1 MDFTLISASIVTG
14 VITSIIFNGL
24 MGHGQDKSKGK
35 SDISQLSSSAANIQV
50 LESLKIENDIIK
62 EGIAKI
68 YEAFSGDKISK
79 LEYDRLMVKYTEDL
93 RICDE
98 RIKDLQPIIDIF
110 ELKDLRN
117 GLVSLIENRIKNI
130 DEKLDKLSSTPI
142 VKSYGIRTSGMDP
155 ISKGSR
161 HVKPDAIKSQK
172 FGDQILQSARLEQIR
187 IERLQKEVLAALSKL
202 DKSSEN
208 HASDSSDVNKVLPIR
223 RDGELESITFS
234 EKLKR
239 DALCNFS

>member
-1 MDFTLISASIVTG
+1 MVTG

-24 MGHGQDKSKGK
+24 IGRGQDRSKTR
-35 SDISQLSSSAANIQV
+35 SEISQLSSSAANIQV

-62 EGIAKI
+62 EGITKVH
-68 YEAFSGDKISK
+68 EAFNGNKISK

-130 DEKLDKLSSTPI
+130 DERLDKLSFSTM
-142 VKSYGIRTSGMDP
+142 KSYGIRASDRVP

-161 HVKPDAIKSQK
+161 HAEPDAIKSQK
-172 FGDQILQSARLEQIR
+172 FGVQILQTATLEQIR
-187 IERLQKEVLAALSKL
+187 IEKLQKEVLAALSKL
-202 DKSSEN
+202 DKPSEN
-208 HASDSSDVNKVLPIR
+208 HSSDSSDANKDLPVR
-223 RDGELESITFS
+223 GDGELESITFS
-234 EKLKR
+234 EKQKR

>member
-1 MDFTLISASIVTG
+1 ML
-14 VITSIIFNGL
+14 
-24 MGHGQDKSKGK
+24 
-35 SDISQLSSSAANIQV
+35 
-50 LESLKIENDIIK
+50 
-62 EGIAKI
+62 
-68 YEAFSGDKISK
+68 
-79 LEYDRLMVKYTEDL
+79 KYTEDL

-130 DEKLDKLSSTPI
+130 DEKLDKLSSTTFM
-142 VKSYGIRTSGMDP
+142 KSHGIRTSGIDP

-161 HVKPDAIKSQK
+161 HVEPDAIKSQK
-172 FGDQILQSARLEQIR
+172 FGVQILQSATLEQIR

-202 DKSSEN
+202 DKSSES
-208 HASDSSDVNKVLPIR
+208 HASDSSDANKVLPIR
-223 RDGELESITFS
+223 GDGKLESITFS
-234 EKLKR
+234 EKQKR

>member
-1 MDFTLISASIVTG
+1 MVTG
-14 VITSIIFNGL
+14 VVTSIIFNGL
-24 MGHGQDKSKGK
+24 MGHGQVKSKGR
-35 SDISQLSSSAANIQV
+35 SEISQLSSPAGNILV

-68 YEAFSGDKISK
+68 YEAFNDDKISK

-130 DEKLDKLSSTPI
+130 DEKLDKLSSTTI
-142 VKSYGIRTSGMDP
+142 MKSHGIRTSGIDP

-161 HVKPDAIKSQK
+161 HVEPDAIKSQK
-172 FGDQILQSARLEQIR
+172 FGVQILQSATLEQIR

-202 DKSSEN
+202 DKSSES
-208 HASDSSDVNKVLPIR
+208 HASDSSDANKVLPIR
-223 RDGELESITFS
+223 GDGKLEYITFN
-234 EKLKR
+234 EKQKR
-239 DALCNFS
+239 DALSNFS

>member
-1 MDFTLISASIVTG
+1 MDFTLITASIVTG

-24 MGHGQDKSKGK
+24 MGHGKNKSNGK
-35 SDISQLSSSAANIQV
+35 SDISQLSSSTANIQV

-68 YEAFSGDKISK
+68 YEAFSDDKISK

-130 DEKLDKLSSTPI
+130 DEKLDKLSSTTI
-142 VKSYGIRTSGMDP
+142 VKSYGIRTSGIDP
-155 ISKGSR
+155 YFQRITTCQTGCN
-161 HVKPDAIKSQK
+161 
-172 FGDQILQSARLEQIR
+172 QIP
-187 IERLQKEVLAALSKL
+187 EVWRSN
-202 DKSSEN
+202 ST
-208 HASDSSDVNKVLPIR
+208 I
-223 RDGELESITFS
+223 
-234 EKLKR
+234 
-239 DALCNFS
+239 C

>member
-130 DEKLDKLSSTPI
+130 DEKLDKLSSTTM
-142 VKSYGIRTSGMDP
+142 KSYGIRTSGIDP

-208 HASDSSDVNKVLPIR
+208 HSSDSSNANKDLPIR

-234 EKLKR
+234 EKQNR

>member
-130 DEKLDKLSSTPI
+130 DEKLDKLSSTTM
-142 VKSYGIRTSGMDP
+142 KSYGIRTSSIDP

-208 HASDSSDVNKVLPIR
+208 HSSDSSNANKDLPIR

>member
-1 MDFTLISASIVTG
+1 MDFTLITASIVTG

-24 MGHGQDKSKGK
+24 MGHGQNKSKGK
-35 SDISQLSSSAANIQV
+35 SKISQLSSSAANIQV

-62 EGIAKI
+62 EGMAKI

-79 LEYDRLMVKYTEDL
+79 LEYDRLMVKYTEEL

-142 VKSYGIRTSGMDP
+142 MKSYGIRTDGMDP

-161 HVKPDAIKSQK
+161 NVKPDAIKSSK
-172 FGDQILQSARLEQIR
+172 FGEQILHSAGLEQIR
-187 IERLQKEVLAALSKL
+187 IERLQKEVLSALSKL

-208 HASDSSDVNKVLPIR
+208 HSSEYSEANKVLPVR
-223 RDGELESITFS
+223 GDGELESITFS
-234 EKLKR
+234 EKQKR
-239 DALCNFS
+239 DALGNFS

>member
-1 MDFTLISASIVTG
+1 MVTG

-24 MGHGQDKSKGK
+24 MGHGQVKSKGR
-35 SDISQLSSSAANIQV
+35 SEISQLSSPAGNILV

-68 YEAFSGDKISK
+68 YEAFNDDKISK

-98 RIKDLQPIIDIF
+98 RIKDLQQIIDIF

-130 DEKLDKLSSTPI
+130 DEKLDKLSSTTI
-142 VKSYGIRTSGMDP
+142 MKSHGIRTSGIDP

-161 HVKPDAIKSQK
+161 HVEPDAIKSQK
-172 FGDQILQSARLEQIR
+172 FGVQILKSATLEQIR

-202 DKSSEN
+202 DKSSES
-208 HASDSSDVNKVLPIR
+208 HASDSSDANKVLPIR
-223 RDGELESITFS
+223 GDGKLESITFS
-234 EKLKR
+234 EKQKR

>member
-1 MDFTLISASIVTG
+1 MVTG
-14 VITSIIFNGL
+14 VITSIIFNEL
-24 MGHGQDKSKGK
+24 MGHGEDKSKVR
-35 SDISQLSSSAANIQV
+35 SEISQLSSSAANIQV
-50 LESLKIENDIIK
+50 LKSLKIENDIIR

-68 YEAFSGDKISK
+68 YEAFNGDKISK

-98 RIKDLQPIIDIF
+98 RIRDLQPIIDIF

-117 GLVSLIENRIKNI
+117 GLVSLIENKIKNI
-130 DEKLDKLSSTPI
+130 DEKLDKLSSTTI
-142 VKSYGIRTSGMDP
+142 MKSYGIRTSGIDP

-161 HVKPDAIKSQK
+161 HVEPDAIKSQK
-172 FGDQILQSARLEQIR
+172 FGVQILQSATLEQIR
-187 IERLQKEVLAALSKL
+187 IERLQNEVLAALSKL

-208 HASDSSDVNKVLPIR
+208 HSSNSSDSSDANKDLPVR
-223 RDGELESITFS
+223 GDGELESITFS
-234 EKLKR
+234 EKQKR

>member
-1 MDFTLISASIVTG
+1 MVTG
-14 VITSIIFNGL
+14 VITSIIVNGL
-24 MGHGQDKSKGK
+24 MGHGQVKSKGR
-35 SDISQLSSSAANIQV
+35 SEISQLSSPAGNSLV

-68 YEAFSGDKISK
+68 YEAFNDDKISK

-130 DEKLDKLSSTPI
+130 DEKLDKLSSTTI
-142 VKSYGIRTSGMDP
+142 MKSHGIRTSGIDP
-155 ISKGSR
+155 VSKGSR
-161 HVKPDAIKSQK
+161 HVEPDAIKSQK
-172 FGDQILQSARLEQIR
+172 FGVQILQSATLEQIR

-202 DKSSEN
+202 DKSSES
-208 HASDSSDVNKVLPIR
+208 HASDSSDANKVLPIR
-223 RDGELESITFS
+223 GDGKLESITFS
-234 EKLKR
+234 EKQKR

>member
-1 MDFTLISASIVTG
+1 MDFTLITASIVTG

-24 MGHGQDKSKGK
+24 MGHGQDKSKGR
-35 SDISQLSSSAANIQV
+35 SEISQLSTSAANIQV

-68 YEAFSGDKISK
+68 HEAFNINKISK

-130 DEKLDKLSSTPI
+130 DEKLDKLSSTTMT
-142 VKSYGIRTSGMDP
+142 KSYGIRISGLDP
-155 ISKGSR
+155 IPKGSR
-161 HVKPDAIKSQK
+161 HVEQDAIKSQR
-172 FGDQILQSARLEQIR
+172 FGDQILQSATLEQIR

-208 HASDSSDVNKVLPIR
+208 HSSDSSDAHKDLPVR
-223 RDGELESITFS
+223 GDGGLESITFS
-234 EKLKR
+234 EKQKK

>member
-1 MDFTLISASIVTG
+1 MVIG
-14 VITSIIFNGL
+14 VVTSIIFNGL
-24 MGHGQDKSKGK
+24 MGHGQVKSKGR
-35 SDISQLSSSAANIQV
+35 SEISQLSSPAGNILV

-68 YEAFSGDKISK
+68 YEAFNDDKISK

-98 RIKDLQPIIDIF
+98 KIKDLQPIIDIF

-130 DEKLDKLSSTPI
+130 DEKLDKLSSTTI
-142 VKSYGIRTSGMDP
+142 MKSHGIRTSGIDR

-161 HVKPDAIKSQK
+161 HVEPDAIKSQK
-172 FGDQILQSARLEQIR
+172 FGVQILQSAKLEQIR

-202 DKSSEN
+202 DKSSES
-208 HASDSSDVNKVLPIR
+208 HASDSSDANKVLPIR
-223 RDGELESITFS
+223 GDGKLESITFS
-234 EKLKR
+234 EKQKR

>member
-1 MDFTLISASIVTG
+1 MVTG
-14 VITSIIFNGL
+14 VITSIIFNEL
-24 MGHGQDKSKGK
+24 IGHGQDKSKGR
-35 SDISQLSSSAANIQV
+35 SEISQLSSSAANIQV
-50 LESLKIENDIIK
+50 LKSLKIENDIIR

-68 YEAFSGDKISK
+68 YEAFNGDKISK

-98 RIKDLQPIIDIF
+98 RIRDLQPIIDIF

-117 GLVSLIENRIKNI
+117 GLVSLIENKIKNI
-130 DEKLDKLSSTPI
+130 DEKLDKLSSTAI
-142 VKSYGIRTSGMDP
+142 MKSYGIRTSGIDA

-161 HVKPDAIKSQK
+161 HVEPDAIKSQK
-172 FGDQILQSARLEQIR
+172 FGVQILQSATLEQIR
-187 IERLQKEVLAALSKL
+187 IERLQNEVLAALSKL

-208 HASDSSDVNKVLPIR
+208 HSSNSSDANKDLPVR
-223 RDGELESITFS
+223 GDGELESITFS
-234 EKLKR
+234 EKQKR

>member
-1 MDFTLISASIVTG
+1 MDFTLITASIVTG

-24 MGHGQDKSKGK
+24 MGHGQNKSKGK
-35 SDISQLSSSAANIQV
+35 SKISQLSSSAANIQV

-62 EGIAKI
+62 EGMAKI

-142 VKSYGIRTSGMDP
+142 VKSYGIRTDGMDP

-161 HVKPDAIKSQK
+161 HVKPDAIKSPK
-172 FGDQILQSARLEQIR
+172 FGEQILHSATLEQIR

-208 HASDSSDVNKVLPIR
+208 HSSDSSEANKVLPVR
-223 RDGELESITFS
+223 GDGELESITFS
-234 EKLKR
+234 EKQKR

>member
-1 MDFTLISASIVTG
+1 
-14 VITSIIFNGL
+14 
-24 MGHGQDKSKGK
+24 MGHGQNKSNGKSK
-35 SDISQLSSSAANIQV
+35 ISQLSSSAANIQV
-50 LESLKIENDIIK
+50 LESLKIENDIIR
-62 EGIAKI
+62 EGLAKI
-68 YEAFSGDKISK
+68 YEAFSDDKISK

-117 GLVSLIENRIKNI
+117 GLVSLIENKIKNI
-130 DEKLDKLSSTPI
+130 DEKLDKLSSTSI
-142 VKSYGIRTSGMDP
+142 VKSYGIRTSGIDP
-155 ISKGSR
+155 YSKGSR

-172 FGDQILQSARLEQIR
+172 FGEQILHSAGLEQIR

-208 HASDSSDVNKVLPIR
+208 HSSDTSDTNKVLSAR
-223 RDGELESITFS
+223 GDGELESISFS
-234 EKLKR
+234 EKQKR

>member
-1 MDFTLISASIVTG
+1 LDFTLVTASMVTG

-24 MGHGQDKSKGK
+24 MGHGQNKSKGR
-35 SDISQLSSSAANIQV
+35 SEISQLSSPQGNIQV

-68 YEAFSGDKISK
+68 YEAFNGDKISK

-117 GLVSLIENRIKNI
+117 GLVSLIENRINNI
-130 DEKLDKLSSTPI
+130 DEKLDKLSSTTI
-142 VKSYGIRTSGMDP
+142 MKSHGIRTSGTDP

-161 HVKPDAIKSQK
+161 HGEPNAIKSQK
-172 FGDQILQSARLEQIR
+172 FGVQILQSATLEQIK

-208 HASDSSDVNKVLPIR
+208 HSSDSSNANKDLPVR
-223 RDGELESITFS
+223 GDGELESITFS
-234 EKLKR
+234 EKQKR

>member
-1 MDFTLISASIVTG
+1 
-14 VITSIIFNGL
+14 
-24 MGHGQDKSKGK
+24 MGHGQVKSKGK

-130 DEKLDKLSSTPI
+130 DEKLDKLSSTTM
-142 VKSYGIRTSGMDP
+142 KSYGIRTSGIDP

>member
-24 MGHGQDKSKGK
+24 MGHGQVKSKGK

-68 YEAFSGDKISK
+68 YEAFSGDEISK

-130 DEKLDKLSSTPI
+130 DEKLDKLSSTTM
-142 VKSYGIRTSGMDP
+142 KSYGIRTRGIDP

-161 HVKPDAIKSQK
+161 HVKPDAIISQK

-208 HASDSSDVNKVLPIR
+208 HSSDSSNANKDLPIR

>member
-1 MDFTLISASIVTG
+1 MVIG
-14 VITSIIFNGL
+14 VVTSIIFNGL
-24 MGHGQDKSKGK
+24 MGHGQVRSKGR
-35 SDISQLSSSAANIQV
+35 SEISQLSSPAGNSLV

-68 YEAFSGDKISK
+68 YEAFNDDKISK

-130 DEKLDKLSSTPI
+130 DEKLDKLSSTTI
-142 VKSYGIRTSGMDP
+142 MKSHGIRTSGIDP

-161 HVKPDAIKSQK
+161 HVEPDAIKSQK
-172 FGDQILQSARLEQIR
+172 FGVQILQSATLEQIR

-202 DKSSEN
+202 DKSSES
-208 HASDSSDVNKVLPIR
+208 HASDSSDANKVLPIR
-223 RDGELESITFS
+223 GDGKLESITFS
-234 EKLKR
+234 EKQKR

>member
-130 DEKLDKLSSTPI
+130 DEKLDKLSSTTM
-142 VKSYGIRTSGMDP
+142 KSYGIRTSGIDP

-187 IERLQKEVLAALSKL
+187 IERLQKEVLAALFKL

-208 HASDSSDVNKVLPIR
+208 HSSDSSNANKDLPIR

>member
-130 DEKLDKLSSTPI
+130 DEKLDKLSSTTM
-142 VKSYGIRTSGMDP
+142 KSYGIRTSGIDP

-223 RDGELESITFS
+223 GDGELESIIFS
-234 EKLKR
+234 EKQKR

>member
-1 MDFTLISASIVTG
+1 MVTG
-14 VITSIIFNGL
+14 VVTSIIFNGL
-24 MGHGQDKSKGK
+24 LGHGQVKSKGR
-35 SDISQLSSSAANIQV
+35 SEISQLSSPAGNILV

-68 YEAFSGDKISK
+68 YEAFNDDKISK

-130 DEKLDKLSSTPI
+130 DEKLDKLSSTTI
-142 VKSYGIRTSGMDP
+142 MKSHGIRTSGIDP

-161 HVKPDAIKSQK
+161 HVEPDAIKSQK
-172 FGDQILQSARLEQIR
+172 FGVQILQSATLEQIR

-202 DKSSEN
+202 DKSSES
-208 HASDSSDVNKVLPIR
+208 HASDSSDANKVLPIR
-223 RDGELESITFS
+223 GDGKLESITFS
-234 EKLKR
+234 EKQKR

>member
-1 MDFTLISASIVTG
+1 MVIG
-14 VITSIIFNGL
+14 VVTSIIFNGL
-24 MGHGQDKSKGK
+24 MGHGRVKSKGR
-35 SDISQLSSSAANIQV
+35 SEISQLSSPEGNILV

-62 EGIAKI
+62 EGISKI
-68 YEAFSGDKISK
+68 YEAFNGNKISK
-79 LEYDRLMVKYTEDL
+79 LEYDRLMVKYSEEL
-93 RICDE
+93 RVCDE
-98 RIKDLQPIIDIF
+98 RIKELQPIVDIF

-161 HVKPDAIKSQK
+161 HVKPDAIKSPK
-172 FGDQILQSARLEQIR
+172 FGDQILQSATLEQKR

-208 HASDSSDVNKVLPIR
+208 HSSDSSN
-223 RDGELESITFS
+223 
-234 EKLKR
+234 
-239 DALCNFS
+239 A

>member
-1 MDFTLISASIVTG
+1 LDFTLFTASMVTG

-24 MGHGQDKSKGK
+24 MGHGQVKSKGR
-35 SDISQLSSSAANIQV
+35 SEISQLSSPAGNIQV

-68 YEAFSGDKISK
+68 YEAFNDDKISK
-79 LEYDRLMVKYTEDL
+79 LEYDRLMVKYTDDL

-98 RIKDLQPIIDIF
+98 RIKELQPIIDIF

-117 GLVSLIENRIKNI
+117 GLVTLIENRIKNI
-130 DEKLDKLSSTPI
+130 DEKLDKLSSTTI
-142 VKSYGIRTSGMDP
+142 MKSHGMRTSGIDP
-155 ISKGSR
+155 ISKGAR

-172 FGDQILQSARLEQIR
+172 FGEQILQSARLEQIR
-187 IERLQKEVLAALSKL
+187 IERLQKEVLDALSKL

-208 HASDSSDVNKVLPIR
+208 HASDSSDANKVLPIR
-223 RDGELESITFS
+223 GDGELESITFS
-234 EKLKR
+234 EKQKR

>member
-130 DEKLDKLSSTPI
+130 DEKLDKLSSTTM
-142 VKSYGIRTSGMDP
+142 KSYGIRTSGIDP

>member
-24 MGHGQDKSKGK
+24 MGHGQVKSKGK

-130 DEKLDKLSSTPI
+130 DEKLDKLSSTTM
-142 VKSYGIRTSGMDP
+142 KSYGIRTSGIDP

>member
-1 MDFTLISASIVTG
+1 
-14 VITSIIFNGL
+14 
-24 MGHGQDKSKGK
+24 MGHGQNKSKGK
-35 SDISQLSSSAANIQV
+35 SKISQLSSSAANIQV

-79 LEYDRLMVKYTEDL
+79 LEYDRLMVKYTENL

-142 VKSYGIRTSGMDP
+142 VKSYGIRTSDIDP
-155 ISKGSR
+155 YSKGSR

-172 FGDQILQSARLEQIR
+172 FGEQILQSAGLEQIR

-208 HASDSSDVNKVLPIR
+208 HSSDTSDTNKVLSAR
-223 RDGELESITFS
+223 GDGELESIPFS
-234 EKLKR
+234 EKQKR